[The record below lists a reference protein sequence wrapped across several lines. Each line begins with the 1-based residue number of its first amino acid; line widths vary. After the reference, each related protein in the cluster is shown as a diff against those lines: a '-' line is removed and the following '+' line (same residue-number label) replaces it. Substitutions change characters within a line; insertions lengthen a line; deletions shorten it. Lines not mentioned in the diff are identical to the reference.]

1 MKFKFIED
9 LTSDVMFEAYGKNEK
24 ELFEN
29 AGLALFS
36 VICQVNKVKSVKKV
50 KVKVKGD
57 DLKDLMINWL
67 QELISLVDIKNM
79 FFSRFKILKIDE
91 KQLEAEIYGEEI
103 KPEKGETVVKAVSYY
118 NFELKKNKKW
128 KVRVVLDI

>member
-9 LTSDVMFEAYGKNEK
+9 LTSDVMFEAYGKDLE

-29 AGLALFS
+29 SALALFN
-36 VICQVNKVKSVKKV
+36 VICQVDKVKSVKKI

-67 QELISLVDIKNM
+67 QELISLVDVENM
-79 FFSRFKILKIDE
+79 FFSRFKVLKIDE

-103 KPEKGETVVKAVSYY
+103 KPEKGETVVKAVTYY

>member
-1 MKFKFIED
+1 
-9 LTSDVMFEAYGKNEK
+9 
-24 ELFEN
+24 
-29 AGLALFS
+29 
-36 VICQVNKVKSVKKV
+36 
-50 KVKVKGD
+50 
-57 DLKDLMINWL
+57 
-67 QELISLVDIKNM
+67 M
-79 FFSRFKILKIDE
+79 FFSRFKVLKIDE